1 MNTFKDYLKY
11 RLKSSL
17 LRTVAFA
24 VIALVITYYGVSP
37 ALGYMDFPAGYE
49 GEYNVEALVYAG
61 YLELSGVSQI
71 LAIAAA
77 AIAVLETAGFK
88 NKRNLDTLY
97 SLPLSRFQLALAH
110 YLNGA
115 LQVFAIYTSSAL
127 CAIVTAL
134 PYADRLRL
142 EFFPAYYLL
151 SLIFGLGFYSFVC
164 FFFGEGNTVADGASI
179 AGMWLLAAYAFI
191 GTLDVS
197 VAFAPYRYVP
207 RGSGLETP
215 AFNVSYETWGLAN
228 APISNIAALFTDMI
242 GGGNADGGYD
252 YYVPAIN
259 RGFAMFYVW
268 GLIYAACGFGYFYS
282 FVRKGAE
289 KAGEISS
296 SPFGYKF
303 LVPFFACCLIF
314 SLSYDTMFFSVIVIV
329 LMVIG
334 YVIYRRGIKLKESD
348 ILMIAAA
355 LALVFAMR
363 STLLIVYLLPLLGAV
378 ALAAVCLIKLIASLK
393 RRESKEKAVL
403 GALCLAL
410 AAALLIYMIVMVR
423 LQGWSCFELAFSRL

>member
-17 LRTVAFA
+17 FRTVAFA

-37 ALGYMDFPAGYE
+37 ALGYMEFPAGYE

-61 YLELSGVSQI
+61 YLELSGVAQI

-97 SLPLSRFQLALAH
+97 SLPLSRFQLAIAH
-110 YLNGA
+110 YISGA

-164 FFFGEGNTVADGASI
+164 FFFGEGNTVADGAII
-179 AGMWLLAAYAFI
+179 AGMWILAAYAFI

-197 VAFAPYRYVP
+197 TAFAPYTYVP
-207 RGSGLETP
+207 HGSGLETP
-215 AFNVSYETWGLAN
+215 AFNVNYEIWGLAN
-228 APISNIAALFTDMI
+228 APISNIAAIFTEMI
-242 GGGNADGGYD
+242 GGGNADGGYI
-252 YYVPAIN
+252 YYVPAITK
-259 RGFAMFYVW
+259 GFAMFYVW
-268 GLIYAACGFGYFYS
+268 AFIYAVCGFGYFYS

-289 KAGEISS
+289 RAGEISA

-314 SLSYDTMFFSVIVIV
+314 SLSYDSIFFSVIVLV

-334 YVIYRRGIKLKESD
+334 YVIYRRGIELRESD
-348 ILMIAAA
+348 ILVIAAVNA
-355 LALVFAMR
+355 LTFAVR
-363 STLLIVYLLPLLGAV
+363 VELLLVYLLPLLGAV

-393 RRESKEKAVL
+393 RQEGKRKAVER
-403 GALCLAL
+403 AICFAL

-423 LQGWSCFELAFSRL
+423 LQGWSFFEYAFSQL